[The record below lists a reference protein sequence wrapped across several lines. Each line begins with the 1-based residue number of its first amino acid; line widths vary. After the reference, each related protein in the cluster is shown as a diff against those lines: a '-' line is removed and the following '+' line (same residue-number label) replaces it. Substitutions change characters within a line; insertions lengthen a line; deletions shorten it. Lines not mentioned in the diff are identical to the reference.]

1 MNYMFSSPNRA
12 FLWKISPFC
21 DRFVIVNTTIRVRL
35 RPINSAKFVIRTNL
49 MSAKLVAFSAIVA
62 SAAAFAPGASFQPRL
77 RATGASSVSMRMDK
91 SGKAP
96 VITVFDHR
104 GCQRG
109 GPDKEYKGKKA
120 NGPDDEMCI
129 KVQSAKIAVSATTA
143 DSVLQQTISVL
154 YRK

>member
-1 MNYMFSSPNRA
+1 
-12 FLWKISPFC
+12 
-21 DRFVIVNTTIRVRL
+21 
-35 RPINSAKFVIRTNL
+35 

-62 SAAAFAPGASFQPRL
+62 SATAFAPGASFQPRL
-77 RATGASSVSMRMDK
+77 RSGASSLSMKMDK

-120 NGPDDEMCI
+120 NSPDDEMCV
-129 KVQSAKIAVSATTA
+129 KVQSAKIAVSAATA
-143 DSVLQQTISVL
+143 ESVLQQSLSVL